1 MNFFIDIDK
10 SEMNFLSSSKK
21 SVLNLATAIVAKNAS
36 NEGKKLLVH
45 GRLEIHIHH
54 AEGTFIDISYDV
66 SFYKLIYKLH
76 AKIEIDVIMI

>member
-1 MNFFIDIDK
+1 MNFFIDINK

-54 AEGTFIDISYDV
+54 AEGTVIDISYED
-66 SFYKLIYKLH
+66 SF
-76 AKIEIDVIMI
+76 